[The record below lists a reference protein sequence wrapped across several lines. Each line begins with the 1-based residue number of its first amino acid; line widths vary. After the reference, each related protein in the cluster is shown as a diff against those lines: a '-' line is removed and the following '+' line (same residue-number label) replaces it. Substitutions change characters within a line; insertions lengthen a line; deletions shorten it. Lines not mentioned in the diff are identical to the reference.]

1 MPRTTRTTAIDPAI
15 LAEAADGALSV
26 DQAMTFTGDSR
37 ARLYQLMAA
46 GVLTWYSLDA
56 QPGGHRR
63 ITRRSLIEYVARQ
76 IVAHTSED

>member
-1 MPRTTRTTAIDPAI
+1 MRDTTAIDPVI

-26 DQAMTFTGDSR
+26 EQSCAFTGDSR
-37 ARLYQLMAA
+37 TRLYQLMAA
-46 GVLTWYSLDA
+46 GVLRWYSIDA

-76 IVAHTSED
+76 IAEHQAAEAKH